1 MMNAGS
7 SQERSSGAQ
16 AAIAV
21 GVSAVVLGLL
31 ALTLYFV
38 DRFDNTLGHG
48 PLPSSLTG
56 AWAYLGTLLTG
67 GLALLSAAVTLIGVR
82 QAKYLT
88 REYAWLVY
96 VLVGVPLA
104 VLMFVPL
111 QRYGSEAFMGLP
123 DVLVGVPGRVMAGA
137 TLGALFLGG
146 VDVRKLF
153 SRRAKKAG
161 AGAGDEAP
169 TGRGRFT
176 PLAWTVLNS
185 MQEQA
190 KQFDH
195 SFYGTE
201 HLLLAMSMEHRS
213 LAVRSMLGLGVD
225 LESLRTQV
233 EGLISRRGALYTGA
247 SGMTRRAQRVIEQAA
262 ERARAEG
269 VQIGTGHLLQA
280 ISEAREDVSGQLV
293 RQLGVTP
300 ERLAGE
306 LRRLGPEEAV

>member
-1 MMNAGS
+1 MMNEGS
-7 SQERSSGAQ
+7 TKERSSGVQ

-21 GVSAVVLGLL
+21 GVSIVVLGLL

-48 PLPSSLTG
+48 PLPSGLSAT
-56 AWAYLGTLLTG
+56 WAYLGTLLTG

-82 QAKYLT
+82 QAKYVT

-96 VLVGVPLA
+96 VIVGLPLA
-104 VLMFVPL
+104 VLLFIPL
-111 QRYGSEAFMGLP
+111 QRYGSEAFLGLP
-123 DVLVGVPGRVMAGA
+123 DVLVGVPARVMAGA

-146 VDVRKLF
+146 VDVRKMF
-153 SRRAKKAG
+153 SRRSQAA
-161 AGAGDEAP
+161 AAEEAP

-190 KQFDH
+190 KRFDH

-201 HLLLAMSMEHRS
+201 HLLLAMSTEHRS
-213 LAVRSMLGLGVD
+213 LAVRAMLGMGVN

-233 EGLISRRGALYTGA
+233 EGLIGRRGALYTGA
-247 SGMTRRAQRVIEQAA
+247 SGMTRRAQRVVEQAS
-262 ERARAEG
+262 EKARAEG
-269 VQIGTGHLLQA
+269 VRIGTGHLLQA

-293 RQLGVTP
+293 RQMGVTP

-306 LRRLGPEEAV
+306 LHRLGPEEQV